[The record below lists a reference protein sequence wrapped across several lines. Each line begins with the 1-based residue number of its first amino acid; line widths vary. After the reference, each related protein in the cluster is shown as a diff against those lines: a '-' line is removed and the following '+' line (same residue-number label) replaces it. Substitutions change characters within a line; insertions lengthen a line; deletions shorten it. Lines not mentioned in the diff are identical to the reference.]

1 MWTNVSCEGSR
12 VTVIKLIS
20 QNLSGTL
27 PSKLSTLTWLDTLAL
42 QENSLSG
49 PIPSFANHTSLWFL
63 YLDNNKFSSIPLGFF
78 QGLTNLQVLSLSA
91 NLNIPPWTIP
101 TELTQATGLLRFY
114 ASETNIFGSLQDFFG
129 SFPNLTHLRL
139 TDNNLSGTL
148 PQSFRGSKIQNLR
161 LNR

>member
-1 MWTNVSCEGSR
+1 M
-12 VTVIKLIS
+12 
-20 QNLSGTL
+20 Q
-27 PSKLSTLTWLDTLAL
+27 D
-42 QENSLSG
+42 
-49 PIPSFANHTSLWFL
+49 
-63 YLDNNKFSSIPLGFF
+63 
-78 QGLTNLQVLSLSA
+78 LSLSA

-114 ASETNIFGSLQDFFG
+114 ASETNIFGSLPDFFG

-161 LNR
+161 LNRQKNEEQLFLTKIFNIFILKLLITKILLKYFKYFFNYAVCHVCIFCF

>member
-1 MWTNVSCEGSR
+1 M
-12 VTVIKLIS
+12 
-20 QNLSGTL
+20 
-27 PSKLSTLTWLDTLAL
+27 
-42 QENSLSG
+42 
-49 PIPSFANHTSLWFL
+49 
-63 YLDNNKFSSIPLGFF
+63 
-78 QGLTNLQVLSLSA
+78 SA

-114 ASETNIFGSLQDFFG
+114 ASETNIFGSLPDFFG

-161 LNR
+161 LNRQKNEEQLFLTKIFNIFILKLLITKILFYFKIK